1 MAAVSVSSL
10 LARRALHTELYSLSD
25 SRKRSVRSVHEN
37 TTVKNK
43 NMLVS
48 DKRLNAVLTFHFPE
62 IF

>member
-1 MAAVSVSSL
+1 VD
-10 LARRALHTELYSLSD
+10 RPGGLHTQLYSLSD
-25 SRKRSVRSVHEN
+25 SRKRSVRSVHESSI
-37 TTVKNK
+37 KNK